1 MSNVV
6 HGVYFSCF
14 SNSWVTQSDI
24 EANFGTGCTTK
35 EKVIAKVGE
44 TTFKTHYTGLW
55 DRFQRLFLS
64 AVIPGDYYFF
74 IIANDQLPWFQK
86 HVDEYGMKP
95 YEKYRNKVPI
105 SNRRYGKEA
114 RLNVFIYQFDEEFA
128 NKWKEWSSK

>member
-6 HGVYFSCF
+6 HGVYFYGF
-14 SNSWVTQSDI
+14 ENNWVTKKDI
-24 EANFGTGCTTK
+24 EDHFGTGCTTK
-35 EKVIAKVGE
+35 EKVIEKVGE
-44 TTFKTHYTGLW
+44 TVFKVNCAALW

-74 IIANDQLPWFQK
+74 IITNDQLERFQK
-86 HVDEYGMKP
+86 HVDAYGMQP

-105 SNRRYGKEA
+105 ANRRYGKEA